1 MERSFFIRISRTAA
15 LVALTCAWVAGA
27 AVAQEGDSSSPA
39 AQTEPKGRFVTLPA
53 HYSKNAAGPL
63 TPTVTNW
70 TGSLGSGLSSFTMVG
85 TDPSSTNTTTT
96 VTAYLVPIR
105 LLMSPTPGGIFDPA
119 HVLPNGRSVTQ
130 NVVDSPIFNAGIDFV
145 QGGTDLGNTQ
155 YLDAFQRAT
164 FWSYVKTNTDYHV
177 LLNVVVLPTVTIS
190 VPAASGSIGTEFG
203 VRVALMDIN
212 FFDAKWQ
219 SIISANG
226 TITPNSFP
234 IALTYD
240 TYLTSG
246 GCCIG
251 GYHSAYGNA
260 SAPQTYAQFSYIDH
274 TGVFSQDVSALSHET
289 GEWMDDPFTNNAG
302 CGGLL
307 EVGDPLEG
315 ETNYGGY
322 PYTLNGFTYNL
333 QDLVLLQ
340 YFGQSP
346 STSVNGWY
354 SFQNANLTVCS
365 NGQ

>member
-1 MERSFFIRISRTAA
+1 MPKHWIVRLMIFCLAGSLA
-15 LVALTCAWVAGA
+15 CASLASSA
-27 AVAQEGDSSSPA
+27 FAQ
-39 AQTEPKGRFVTLPA
+39 QQPKPRFATLPPRYLGNPA
-53 HYSKNAAGPL
+53 SAA

-70 TGSLGSGLSSFTMVG
+70 TGTLSSGGTSFTMVG
-85 TDPSSTNTTTT
+85 TDPSITNTTTT

-105 LLMSPTPGGIFDPA
+105 LLMNPTPGGIFDPA
-119 HVLPNGRSVTQ
+119 HVLSNGKTVTQ
-130 NVVDSPIFNAGIDFV
+130 NTAASPIFNSGIDFV

-155 YLDAFQRAT
+155 YIDAFQRASL
-164 FWSYVKTNTDYHV
+164 WSDVSINTNYHV
-177 LLNVVVLPTVTIS
+177 LLNLVVLPEVSIA
-190 VPAASGSIGTEFG
+190 VPRGSGSIATEFG
-203 VRVALMDIN
+203 VRAALVDIN

-219 SIISANG
+219 SIISSNT
-226 TITPNSFP
+226 TITPNSLP

-240 TYLTSG
+240 TYLTQGG

-251 GYHSAYGNA
+251 GYHSAFGSA
-260 SAPQTYAQFSYIDH
+260 SAPQTYSHFTYIDKA
-274 TGVFSQDVSALSHET
+274 GAFSQDVSALSHEV
-289 GEWMDDPFTNNAG
+289 GEWMDDPFINNPG

-315 ETNYGGY
+315 GPNFGGF

-346 STSVNGWY
+346 STAVNGWW
-354 SFQNANLTVCS
+354 SFQGANLSICS

>member
-164 FWSYVKTNTDYHV
+164 FWSYVKTNTNYHV

-212 FFDAKWQ
+212 FFDA
-219 SIISANG
+219 
-226 TITPNSFP
+226 
-234 IALTYD
+234 
-240 TYLTSG
+240 
-246 GCCIG
+246 
-251 GYHSAYGNA
+251 
-260 SAPQTYAQFSYIDH
+260 
-274 TGVFSQDVSALSHET
+274 
-289 GEWMDDPFTNNAG
+289 
-302 CGGLL
+302 
-307 EVGDPLEG
+307 
-315 ETNYGGY
+315 
-322 PYTLNGFTYNL
+322 
-333 QDLVLLQ
+333 
-340 YFGQSP
+340 
-346 STSVNGWY
+346 
-354 SFQNANLTVCS
+354 
-365 NGQ
+365 